1 MIWSRSLSNTYEA
14 VNILELNYKFCKS
27 EDGLK
32 VDISCNVYSITRRLT
47 LAI

>member
-14 VNILELNYKFCKS
+14 DYKLELSYKFCKS

-32 VDISCNVYSITRRLT
+32 VDIYV
-47 LAI
+47 